1 MSTPAL
7 SDNTPRRPAPGS
19 DLASGETAEFVET
32 YYIDGVWHSRRHD
45 SRVPFASGH
54 DELQQIA
61 LGSQVARW
69 NRLPHI
75 IRTASGDIAEI
86 LHVS

>member
-7 SDNTPRRPAPGS
+7 SDKTPRRPAPGS
-19 DLASGETAEFVET
+19 DLARGVPAEFVET
-32 YYIDGVWHSRRHD
+32 YYVDGAWHSRRHD
-45 SRVPFASGH
+45 SRVPFASGD
-54 DELQQIA
+54 DELDQIA

-75 IRTASGDIAEI
+75 IRTASGDIAEV
-86 LHVS
+86 LYVS